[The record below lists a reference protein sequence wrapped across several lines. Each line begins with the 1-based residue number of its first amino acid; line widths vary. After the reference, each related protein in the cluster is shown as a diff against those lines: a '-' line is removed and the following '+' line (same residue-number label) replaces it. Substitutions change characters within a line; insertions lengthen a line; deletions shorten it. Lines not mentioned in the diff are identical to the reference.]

1 VLGNSEGSG
10 GAAGGAVAAAS
21 AMTQPAALPWLPIC
35 VFALISG
42 ADTVSTLVLLQ
53 AGLMTEFNPVMN
65 LILRHYGLT
74 GFALAKLLLILIPAS
89 IFYRIALRRPVFV
102 RNVVW
107 VLNAL
112 YLLLYIVLFTA
123 VNR

>member
-1 VLGNSEGSG
+1 MLGNSEGSG
-10 GAAGGAVAAAS
+10 RAAGGVIAAARQ
-21 AMTQPAALPWLPIC
+21 MTHPAALPWLPIC

-65 LILRHYGLT
+65 LVLRHYGVA

-89 IFYRIALRRPVFV
+89 IFYRIGLQRPVFV

-107 VLNAL
+107 LLNAL
-112 YLLLYIVLFTA
+112 YLLLYVIVFTA